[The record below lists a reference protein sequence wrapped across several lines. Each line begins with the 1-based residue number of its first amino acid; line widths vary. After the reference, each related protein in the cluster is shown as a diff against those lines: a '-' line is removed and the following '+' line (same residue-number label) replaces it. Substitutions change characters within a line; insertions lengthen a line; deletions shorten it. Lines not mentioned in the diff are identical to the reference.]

1 MCEEIEKI
9 NEDIALVRQQ
19 LTALGLATGAA
30 DPEDFFLTPQET
42 RDVLDKW
49 EYKNIYSELT
59 KNNQARVALLRDA
72 VFENKK
78 MTTSEVKRHFSLKH
92 LSNATYVMK
101 KTVQEY
107 PGELELIQIKMNRR
121 TTKMIILKNPGS

>member
-1 MCEEIEKI
+1 M
-9 NEDIALVRQQ
+9 VRQQ
-19 LTALGLATGAA
+19 LTALGLATGAT

-49 EYKNIYSELT
+49 EYKNIYNELT
-59 KNNQARVALLRDA
+59 KNNQSRVALLRDA

-78 MTTSEVKRHFSLKH
+78 MTTSEVKKYFSLKH

-101 KTVQEY
+101 KAVQEY
-107 PGELELIQIKMNRR
+107 PGELDLIQIKMNRR
-121 TTKMIILKNPGS
+121 NTKMIILKNPGS